1 MPGSIQES
9 HLKKA
14 NNMLT
19 LNPINQLRLTRF
31 RSNKR
36 GLYALYVFLL
46 ITLLAL
52 FAELIANDKPIAVK
66 YDGQWFFPIL
76 TVPSEKIFTQEFD
89 SPTDFHDPY
98 IKNLIEDNGF
108 ILWTPIKFSYKTIN
122 YESQFPFPA
131 PPNGQNW
138 LGTDQEGRDVIAILL
153 YGFRISL
160 IFGVALTLIS
170 SAIGIFVGAIQGY
183 YGGWIDLSGQRL
195 IEVWSS
201 IPTLFLIILLASVVE
216 PNFWWLLAITV
227 LFGWMELVGLVRA
240 EFLRMRN
247 FDFVRSAK
255 ALGVSNFVIMIR
267 HILPNALVSTLTF
280 MPFILTGSITTLTSL
295 DFLGFGLPASYP
307 SLGELLLQGKN
318 NLQSPWLG
326 LTSFIFLGVVLTTLV
341 FIGEAIRDAFNV
353 DL

>member
-1 MPGSIQES
+1 
-9 HLKKA
+9 
-14 NNMLT
+14 MLH
-19 LNPINQLRLTRF
+19 LNPINQLRLHKF
-31 RSNKR
+31 KQNKR
-36 GLYALYVFLL
+36 GVFAFYIFFL
-46 ITLLAL
+46 IMILAI
-52 FAELIANDKPIAVK
+52 FAELIANDKPIFVK
-66 YDGQWFFPIL
+66 FDGKWYFPI
-76 TVPSEKIFTQEFD
+76 VNMPSEKIFTNQFD
-89 SPTDFHDPY
+89 SPTNFHDPY
-98 IKNLIEDNGF
+98 ITNIIENNGF
-108 ILWTPIKFSYKTIN
+108 IIWTPIKFSYNTIN
-122 YESQFPFPA
+122 YASQFPFPA
-131 PPNGQNW
+131 PPNKQNW

-160 IFGVALTLIS
+160 IFGVALTLLS
-170 SAIGIFVGAIQGY
+170 SSIGIIVGALQGY
-183 YGGWIDLSGQRL
+183 YGGWVDLSGQRF

-216 PNFWWLLAITV
+216 PNFWWLLSITV

-255 ALGVSNFVIMIR
+255 ALGVSNFIIMKR
-267 HILPNALVSTLTF
+267 HIMPNALVSTLTF

-326 LTSFIFLGVVLTTLV
+326 LTSFIFLSIVLTTLV